1 MSDSPTLR
9 RGVGFHTALA
19 TSLGIVVASLT
30 IVSLNQGYGLAGHR
44 FTWAVLIAYL
54 IMICNAL
61 SFAELS
67 ALVPRASGIS
77 SYTLPAL
84 GPFMAIIATLS
95 GYVLVNLL
103 AGGAEVLVGAFVL
116 HDVLGI
122 EVSARAIA
130 VFAIAALT
138 VVNLL
143 GIKVYGEVQIVLAYF
158 MIASLAVIGAIGV
171 FQPATVS
178 TVSTATTADPAS
190 LLSLVALAIWLF
202 IGVDY
207 VCPLAEEM
215 TNPQRNVPLAMLS
228 ALTIILVASLLFGT
242 AGAQHVAPQVLVDS
256 RTPHVTTAQA
266 VLGPSG
272 GYWVAFISIAASG
285 STLNTIIAA
294 IPRLLFGLARQGAAP
309 AVFARVHPRFRTP
322 DVGILTVGGVLL
334 ATVAFGLSSKEGI
347 IVFILAATFSYLITY
362 ATAHVDVIVLRARYP
377 EAKRPFRT
385 PLFPLPQLV
394 GLVGVLYLL
403 FNISPEPSMT
413 ASVYLLGGGM
423 VAATALYAALWIRFR
438 MKRPLFAPEPL
449 QQDLPNEN
457 STTASG
463 PSNEK

>member
-1 MSDSPTLR
+1 MSDSPTDSIGPTGSTLR

-30 IVSLNQGYGLAGHR
+30 IISLNQGYGLAGYR
-44 FTWAVLIAYL
+44 FTWAILIAYV
-54 IMICNAL
+54 IMLCNVL

-103 AGGAEVLVGAFVL
+103 AGGAEALVGGFVL
-116 HDVLGI
+116 HDI
-122 EVSARAIA
+122 FDIKFSARAIA
-130 VFAIAALT
+130 MCAIAALT
-138 VVNLL
+138 LVNFL
-143 GIKVYGEVQIVLAYF
+143 GIKVYGELQVVLAYF
-158 MIASLAVIGAIGV
+158 MIGSLALIGAIGV
-171 FQPATVS
+171 LEPATVS
-178 TVSTATTADPAS
+178 TSTAPGAESGS

-215 TNPQRNVPLAMLS
+215 NNPERNVPLAMLS
-228 ALTIILVASLLFGT
+228 ALTIILVASLLFGL
-242 AGAQHVAPQVLVDS
+242 AGVRHVNPQVLVDS
-256 RTPHVTTAQA
+256 RTPHVTTARA
-266 VLGPSG
+266 ILGPSG

-309 AVFARVHPRFRTP
+309 AVLGRLHPRYRTP
-322 DVGILTVGGVLL
+322 YVGIFAVGTTLL
-334 ATVAFGLSSKEGI
+334 ATVGSGLSSKKGI

-362 ATAHVDVIVLRARYP
+362 ATAHVDVMVLRARHP
-377 EAKRPFRT
+377 EARRPFRS
-385 PLFPLPQLV
+385 PWFPLPQVV

-403 FNISPEPSMT
+403 INISPEPSMT
-413 ASVYLLGGGM
+413 SSIYLLAGGM
-423 VAATALYAALWIRFR
+423 LAVTALYAGLWIPFR

-449 QQDLPNEN
+449 QQEMPNEN
-457 STTASG
+457 
-463 PSNEK
+463 KQ

>member
-1 MSDSPTLR
+1 MTGPAPSTLR

-30 IVSLNQGYGLAGHR
+30 IISLNQGYGLAGSR
-44 FTWAVLIAYL
+44 FTWALFIAYG
-54 IMICNAL
+54 IMVCNVL

-67 ALVPRASGIS
+67 ALIPRASGIS

-84 GPFMAIIATLS
+84 GPFMAIVATLS

-103 AGGAEVLVGAFVL
+103 AGGAEVLVGGFVL
-116 HDVLGI
+116 HDVLGV
-122 EVSARAIA
+122 EASARTIA
-130 VFAIAALT
+130 MIAIAALT

-158 MIASLAVIGAIGV
+158 MIGSLTLIGAIGV
-171 FQPATVS
+171 AEPATV
-178 TVSTATTADPAS
+178 TTMTTTPPDS
-190 LLSLVALAIWLF
+190 VGLLSLVSLAIWLY

-215 TNPQRNVPLAMLS
+215 KNPQRNVPLAMLS
-228 ALTIILVASLLFGT
+228 ALTIILVSSLLFGL
-242 AGAQHVAPQVLVDS
+242 AGLQHVSPQVLVES

-309 AVFARVHPRFRTP
+309 AVFARLHPRYRTP
-322 DVGILTVGGVLL
+322 YVGILAVGGVLL
-334 ATVAFGLSSKEGI
+334 ATVALGLSSKEGI
-347 IVFILAATFSYLITY
+347 VIFILAATFSYLITY
-362 ATAHVDVIVLRARYP
+362 ATAHIDVMVLRARYP
-377 EAKRPFRT
+377 EAKRPFRS
-385 PLFPLPQLV
+385 PWFPLPQVV
-394 GLVGVLYLL
+394 GLVGVIYLL
-403 FNISPEPSMT
+403 MHISPEPSMT
-413 ASVYLLGGGM
+413 ADIYLLAGGM
-423 VAATALYAALWIRFR
+423 LALTALYAALWIRFR
-438 MKRPLFAPEPL
+438 MKRRLFTPEPL
-449 QQDLPNEN
+449 TKEVPAVPDEANRD
-457 STTASG
+457 G
-463 PSNEK
+463 

>member
-1 MSDSPTLR
+1 MSDSPTVSTLR

-138 VVNLL
+138 VVNFL

-171 FQPATVS
+171 LEPATVS
-178 TVSTATTADPAS
+178 TASTATTDPGS

-228 ALTIILVASLLFGT
+228 ALTIILVASLLFGL
-242 AGAQHVAPQVLVDS
+242 AGARHVAPQVLVDS

-272 GYWVAFISIAASG
+272 AYWVAFISIAASG

-309 AVFARVHPRFRTP
+309 AVFARLHPRFRTP
-322 DVGILTVGGVLL
+322 YVGIFTVGGVLL

-347 IVFILAATFSYLITY
+347 VVFILAATFSYLITY
-362 ATAHVDVIVLRARYP
+362 ATAHVDVMVLRARYP

-394 GLVGVLYLL
+394 GLVGVFYLL
-403 FNISPEPSMT
+403 TNISPEPSMT

-423 VAATALYAALWIRFR
+423 VAVTALYAALWIRFR
-438 MKRPLFAPEPL
+438 MKRPLFAPELL
-449 QQDLPNEN
+449 QQDLPDEN
-457 STTASG
+457 KKEG
-463 PSNEK
+463 

>member
-1 MSDSPTLR
+1 MSDSPTDSTGSTLR

-30 IVSLNQGYGLAGHR
+30 IISLNQGYGLAGYR
-44 FTWAVLIAYL
+44 FTWAILIAYA
-54 IMICNAL
+54 IMICNVL

-103 AGGAEVLVGAFVL
+103 AGGAEVLVGGFVL
-116 HDVLGI
+116 HDVLDI
-122 EVSARAIA
+122 KISARAIA
-130 VFAIAALT
+130 MFAIAALT
-138 VVNLL
+138 LVNFL
-143 GIKVYGEVQIVLAYF
+143 GIKVYGEVQVVLAYF
-158 MIASLAVIGAIGV
+158 MIGSLALIGAIGV
-171 FQPATVS
+171 LEPATVS
-178 TVSTATTADPAS
+178 ASTAPAAKSGS

-215 TNPQRNVPLAMLS
+215 NNPERNVPLAMLS
-228 ALTIILVASLLFGT
+228 ALTIILVASLLFGL
-242 AGAQHVAPQVLVDS
+242 AGVRHVDPQVLVDS
-256 RTPHVTTAQA
+256 RTPHVTTARA
-266 VLGPSG
+266 ILGPSG

-309 AVFARVHPRFRTP
+309 AVFARLHPRYRTP
-322 DVGILTVGGVLL
+322 YIGIFAVGAVLL

-362 ATAHVDVIVLRARYP
+362 ATAHVDVMVLRARYP
-377 EAKRPFRT
+377 EAKRPFRS
-385 PLFPLPQLV
+385 PWFPLPQVV
-394 GLVGVLYLL
+394 GLVGVFYLL
-403 FNISPEPSMT
+403 MNISPEPSMT
-413 ASVYLLGGGM
+413 SSIYLLAGGM
-423 VAATALYAALWIRFR
+423 LAVTALYAALWIPFR

-449 QQDLPNEN
+449 QQELPNEN
-457 STTASG
+457 KKE
-463 PSNEK
+463 N